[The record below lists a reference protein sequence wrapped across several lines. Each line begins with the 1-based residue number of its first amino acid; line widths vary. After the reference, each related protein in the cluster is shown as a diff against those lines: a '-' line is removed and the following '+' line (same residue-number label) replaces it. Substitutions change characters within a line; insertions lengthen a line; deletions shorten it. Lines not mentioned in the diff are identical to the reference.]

1 MRNIRRLLVLP
12 EITLFG
18 HKVTTFIWFYQ
29 NFFVSTVIF
38 YYLCRNFK
46 QKYGRKRNFSS
57 RYHASACGSTY

>member
-38 YYLCRNFK
+38 YYLCRNF
-46 QKYGRKRNFSS
+46 
-57 RYHASACGSTY
+57 